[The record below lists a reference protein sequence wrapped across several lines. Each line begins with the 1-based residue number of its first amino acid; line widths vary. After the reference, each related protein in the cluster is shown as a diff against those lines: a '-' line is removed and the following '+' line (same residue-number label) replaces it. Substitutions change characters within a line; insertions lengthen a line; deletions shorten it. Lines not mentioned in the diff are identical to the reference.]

1 MATMDTR
8 IILLVPPMSAK
19 LAGEVDYYSGR
30 IDGILP
36 DDASQ
41 AAAILNAR
49 VGTLVEIVFPLPVD
63 PIDMPCD
70 AVEAAATATNGGVY
84 IYLVDA
90 FMEPSSGVRVKGRV
104 VFREGGRERRLDVPW
119 ELGEPRF
126 DAKTLIA
133 CGMDADE
140 AYGLLARFTAPA

>member
-1 MATMDTR
+1 MDPR

-30 IDGILP
+30 IDGVLP
-36 DDASQ
+36 DDADQ

-49 VGTLVEIVFPLPVD
+49 VGSLVEIVFPLPVD
-63 PIDMPCD
+63 PTDTPYD

-90 FMEPSSGVRVKGRV
+90 FMEPSKGERVKGRV

-119 ELGEPRF
+119 EHGEPRF
-126 DAKTLIA
+126 DTKTLTT
-133 CGMDADE
+133 CGLDVDE
-140 AYGLLARFTAPA
+140 AYGLLARFTAAV

>member
-1 MATMDTR
+1 MDPR

-19 LAGEVDYYSGR
+19 LAGEIDYYSGR
-30 IDGILP
+30 IDGVQP
-36 DDASQ
+36 DDADR

-49 VGTLVEIVFPLPVD
+49 VGALVEIVFPLPVD
-63 PIDMPCD
+63 PTDMPCD

-84 IYLVDA
+84 VYLVDA
-90 FMEPSSGVRVKGRV
+90 FTEPSSGVRVKGRI

-119 ELGEPRF
+119 EHGEPRF
-126 DAKTLIA
+126 DAKTLMI
-133 CGMDADE
+133 CGLDADA